1 MRAIFISYRRDDSE
15 GEAGRLFD
23 DLVKQFHESTVFMD
37 VAAIEAGRD
46 FRQAI
51 DESIAGCGVVL
62 VMIGPHWLDA
72 ADASGGRRLDD
83 PGDFVRIETASAL
96 KRDIPVIPV
105 LVHGARMPR
114 ADQLPGDL
122 KDLAYRNGVELTH
135 ARWRSDVQVLIH
147 ALHSLVEKSGHPAA
161 TVHASQPTG
170 AYPSPAPV
178 HNALRDRENISGS
191 TRFSPEALERIA
203 RELAIH
209 IGPIA
214 EIVVKRAA
222 SRCSSLEDLCQKVGE
237 EIESPEERRSF
248 LASLGR

>member
-23 DLVKQFHESTVFMD
+23 DLVKHFHENTVFMD

-46 FRQAI
+46 FRKAI
-51 DESIAGCGVVL
+51 DESIATCGVVL

-72 ADASGGRRLDD
+72 SDASGSRRLDD

-105 LVHGARMPR
+105 LVRAARMPR
-114 ADQLPGDL
+114 PEQLPDDL
-122 KDLAYRNGVELTH
+122 QDLAYRNAVELTH
-135 ARWRSDVQVLIH
+135 ARWRSDVQLLIK
-147 ALHSLVEKSGHPAA
+147 ALDPLVVKSGHDIGTSTPIQHGGSHELPA
-161 TVHASQPTG
+161 TPHGDPENVSGTHL
-170 AYPSPAPV
+170 PAET
-178 HNALRDRENISGS
+178 LQ
-191 TRFSPEALERIA
+191 RIA
-203 RELAIH
+203 RELATH

-222 SRCSSLEDLCQKVGE
+222 SRCSSLDDLCHKVAA
-237 EIESPEERRSF
+237 EIESQPERERF
-248 LASLGR
+248 LASIRR